1 MKTIFKLIGLLLL
14 VSTSANNKVTAGEL
28 ASKPIQSNYVA
39 DSLKTD
45 SVLMAVDT
53 LYRLSVSPAAQI
65 PRGDLRH
72 DYGIWDELNDTWV
85 KEMDFKFGVYSVT
98 ERFCSHPFETLVLTM
113 DGRVYVVGNGMN
125 FLCEIAENSLE
136 KGLLNYK
143 QYINIMTAANFSPV
157 WARHMLNGP
166 NDIPIPWKL
175 DGYKVFIN
183 DKSMRDKLQ
192 AKHKK

>member
-65 PRGDLRH
+65 PRGIC
-72 DYGIWDELNDTWV
+72 GMIMV
-85 KEMDFKFGVYSVT
+85 F
-98 ERFCSHPFETLVLTM
+98 
-113 DGRVYVVGNGMN
+113 GMN
-125 FLCEIAENSLE
+125 
-136 KGLLNYK
+136 
-143 QYINIMTAANFSPV
+143 
-157 WARHMLNGP
+157 
-166 NDIPIPWKL
+166 
-175 DGYKVFIN
+175 
-183 DKSMRDKLQ
+183 
-192 AKHKK
+192 

>member
-1 MKTIFKLIGLLLL
+1 MTIL
-14 VSTSANNKVTAGEL
+14 VCNKIAACELTSNSVR
-28 ASKPIQSNYVA
+28 SNYVI

-45 SVLMAVDT
+45 SVLMAVDS
-53 LYRLSVSPAAQI
+53 LYRSAVSPATAQR
-65 PRGDLRH
+65 PRGDLRQ
-72 DYGIWDELNDTWV
+72 DYGIWDLMSDKWV
-85 KEMDFKFGVYSVT
+85 KGLDFKFGVYNVA
-98 ERFCSHPFETLVLTM
+98 ELHCSHPFETQVLTM
-113 DGRVYVVGNGMN
+113 DGRVYVVGNGLD